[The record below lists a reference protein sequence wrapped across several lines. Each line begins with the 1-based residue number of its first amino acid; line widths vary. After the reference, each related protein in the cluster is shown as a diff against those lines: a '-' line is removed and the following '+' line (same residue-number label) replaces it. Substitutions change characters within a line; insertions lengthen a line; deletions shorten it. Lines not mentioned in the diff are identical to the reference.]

1 MATHQEI
8 AQVSDQD
15 LLDRMIKTHDGRF
28 NEDFWQFMSA
38 EVGSLIPEKPLIVDV
53 GCGPGLLLR
62 DLQSRHL
69 DATLFGYDI
78 TEVMID
84 YAKNEVQFLSEK
96 PRFITLDIT
105 ISGLPHGELEV
116 DLLLMAAVLHVLPE
130 PLPVLANI
138 RKCLKPDGVFLL
150 HDWVARPLPE
160 YLDRMLE
167 DVPEDKV
174 EMAKGQMFKLFPSHN
189 KYTIEDWSW
198 LLSEAGF
205 NIVGQ
210 AQLGSPHFRTFVCQK
225 S

>member
-1 MATHQEI
+1 
-8 AQVSDQD
+8 
-15 LLDRMIKTHDGRF
+15 
-28 NEDFWQFMSA
+28 
-38 EVGSLIPEKPLIVDV
+38 
-53 GCGPGLLLR
+53 
-62 DLQSRHL
+62 
-69 DATLFGYDI
+69 
-78 TEVMID
+78 
-84 YAKNEVQFLSEK
+84 
-96 PRFITLDIT
+96 
-105 ISGLPHGELEV
+105 
-116 DLLLMAAVLHVLPE
+116 
-130 PLPVLANI
+130 
-138 RKCLKPDGVFLL
+138 LKPDGVFLL